1 MFSSSWAVRRVLRR
15 AALSFQGYHVCHQ
28 HEAAAQAELEAA
40 FAVLGRG
47 GVRLIAQAQEAAVQ
61 DGRQECVQFVFHAAE
76 GLLGGAVLDG
86 GEALG
91 GGL

>member
-1 MFSSSWAVRRVLRR
+1 MRR
-15 AALSFQGYHVCHQ
+15 AVLSFQGYHIRHQ
-28 HEAAAQAELEAA
+28 HQAAAQAELEAG

-47 GVRLIAQAQEAAVQ
+47 GVRLIAQEQEAAVE
-61 DGRQECVQFVFHAAE
+61 DGRQECAQFVFHAAE
-76 GLLGGAVLDG
+76 GLPGGAVLDG